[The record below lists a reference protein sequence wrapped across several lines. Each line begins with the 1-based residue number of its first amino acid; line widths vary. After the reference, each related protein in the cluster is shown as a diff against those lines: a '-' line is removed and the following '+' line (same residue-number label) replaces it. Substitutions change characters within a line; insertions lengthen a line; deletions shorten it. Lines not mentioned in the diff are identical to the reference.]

1 MCSRRMNTSVYASK
15 KRKRPTSKSTVSLPE
30 DMKINPSKRHRDRIN
45 IELEQLASLLP
56 YPEHII
62 NKLDKLSVMRITVSY
77 LRIKMFLD
85 SVLHKHEGSA
95 STSTEVCKSQEN
107 HGNTAAL
114 SGIEGELMLQAVNG
128 FVMIVRGDGIIFYTS
143 HNIQDYLGYHQSDVI
158 NQNVCD
164 LIHTEDRE
172 KFCQQLQWDFSPPD
186 NSGEEEPGCHE
197 KRESAQSQLSHDDL
211 FVNRTFSCRMR
222 CLLDYNS
229 GFSSV
234 LIRGKLKFLQGQ
246 TDIMTDIHDVSS
258 ELALFA
264 IIVPVQQPAIVE
276 LHIRNTLFRTK
287 HKLDFTPINIDSK
300 GENVLGWTETELSA
314 HPGHL
319 FVHSEDMLYCTE
331 NYLRML
337 RTGDSGVTIFRLLTK
352 QLRWLWTS
360 AIAKIIHKDNKPD
373 YIVATHRILTD
384 AEGEEHLRKR
394 GNPNKFFID
403 NYAALYNWADLLSP
417 HARKFLQTIEQK
429 EAKKNANL
437 YDSSAK
443 NEEYFHH
450 DVACFTSNID
460 KKFASLNFQAESEAF
475 PKISSDI
482 NIWEMLWH
490 YELSKEDLEII
501 SRDDSIKQMTSDEC
515 AEGNSSSS
523 GLVSPWFSSASWNSS
538 TLANERVLTNIKNQ
552 RCTFIPESHFN
563 DSNTITQQKQED
575 MPHSTSV
582 DKTDLLTV
590 GSASQKEP
598 VDSSLTPTSEP
609 KDDQSFCSDFSTS

>member
-1 MCSRRMNTSVYASK
+1 MYRRRMNTSVYASK

-77 LRIKMFLD
+77 LRVKMFLD
-85 SVLHKHEGSA
+85 SIQHKHDGSA
-95 STSTEVCKSQEN
+95 TVVSKSQEN
-107 HGNTAAL
+107 HVNTAPL
-114 SGIEGELMLQAVNG
+114 NTIEGELMLQAVNG

-143 HNIQDYLGYHQSDVI
+143 RNIQDYLGYHQSDVI

-164 LIHTEDRE
+164 LIHTEDR
-172 KFCQQLQWDFSPPD
+172 KTFYQQLQWDFSPTD
-186 NSGEEEPGCHE
+186 NSGEEEPGCSE
-197 KRESAQSQLSHDDL
+197 KTESAQNQLSHDDL

-229 GFSSV
+229 GFLSV
-234 LIRGKLKFLQGQ
+234 IIRGKLKFLQGQ

-258 ELALFA
+258 EIALFA
-264 IIVPVQQPAIVE
+264 IIVPVQQPTIVE

-287 HKLDFTPINIDSK
+287 HKLDFTPLNIDSK
-300 GENVLGWTETELSA
+300 GKNVLGWTETELSS
-314 HPGHL
+314 HPGYL

-360 AIAKIIHKDNKPD
+360 AIAKIIHKDDKPD

-384 AEGEEHLRKR
+384 AEGEEHLKKR
-394 GNPNKFFID
+394 GNPNKFFTD

-429 EAKKNANL
+429 DAKKNANL
-437 YDSSAK
+437 YDSSTK

-460 KKFASLNFQAESEAF
+460 RNVPFASLNFQAESEAF
-475 PKISSDI
+475 PKISSDV

-501 SRDDSIKQMTSDEC
+501 SRDDSIKKMTSDEC

-523 GLVSPWFSSASWNSS
+523 GLVSPLFSSASWNSS
-538 TLANERVLTNIKNQ
+538 TLANERVLTSIKNQ
-552 RCTFIPESHFN
+552 RCTFVPESHFN
-563 DSNTITQQKQED
+563 DSNTITQQKQQD
-575 MPHSTSV
+575 MPHSASV

-590 GSASQKEP
+590 GSASQKDP
-598 VDSSLTPTSEP
+598 VDSSLTATSEP
-609 KDDQSFCSDFSTS
+609 KGDQSFFSDFSTS